1 MSIHHSLQILA
12 ALSLWAAT
20 ALSQAAPARTVSAMI
35 SAESSTPALQQ
46 CDSICTLM
54 AYPVPGVESSL
65 FASYCEG
72 TGRTDCGVD
81 KMQFKIDFVGAG
93 TAAGQTLSFGCTCDL
108 PPPGPSLSSS
118 QSPTASVGSSS
129 ESPTTLPAS
138 RTAETTAGITS
149 TVFSSVSPSGSSSV
163 SPSLSSTS
171 TATAT
176 STNTTKTPTAT
187 GKPTEPAKSTAAP
200 PKAEGGTSKGTIVG
214 IVVGVLCI
222 LACSGAG
229 VLAIYRRRQKKKVDQ
244 GYIDSF
250 RACSE
255 IQRAV

>member
-1 MSIHHSLQILA
+1 MSVHHSLQILA

-54 AYPVPGVESSL
+54 AYPIPGVESSL

-93 TAAGQTLSFGCTCDL
+93 TAAGQTLSFECTCDL

-118 QSPTASVGSSS
+118 QSPTTSVGSSS

-138 RTAETTAGITS
+138 RTTDTTTGITS
-149 TVFSSVSPSGSSSV
+149 TAFASVSPSGSSSV

-176 STNTTKTPTAT
+176 STKTTKTTPT
-187 GKPTEPAKSTAAP
+187 PTTTTAEPAKSTP
-200 PKAEGGTSKGTIVG
+200 TKAEGGTSKGTIVG

-229 VLAIYRRRQKKKVDQ
+229 VLAIYRRRQKKKIDQ

-255 IQRAV
+255 IQRVA